1 MSEEQIINPACYNNA
16 GVISMDRVERLL
28 QETEKLTVE
37 ELRYLLKTLTS
48 RRAVPLRDPEEFFDD
63 WDDQEIDAAY
73 RKKLYEEGINGGS
86 TK

>member
-37 ELRYLLKTLTS
+37 ELRYLFKTCSASRSTAIFLTILFIPYKA
-48 RRAVPLRDPEEFFDD
+48 RPLRVYGVATTVNLDLIIAEE
-63 WDDQEIDAAY
+63 
-73 RKKLYEEGINGGS
+73 K
-86 TK
+86 